1 MKKIDKIKNGF
12 ISRQFSIAKLAYK
25 SGKNFLFSGDK
36 TLKEKL
42 KAGFEGQVDE
52 IVHELGLMK
61 GSIMKAGQMLSL
73 HAGEF
78 LPPEA
83 RNVLKSLENH
93 TYYLDWDQI
102 KSQVPE
108 EWHQKLDIDQN
119 PIAAASLGQVHIAI
133 DKENGEKYA
142 MKIQYEGVKKA
153 IEQDVKALKM
163 LLKMMN
169 LLPKDID
176 LTLVFEEIK
185 SMLYKETDYKLE
197 AEATRKYSELTQNI
211 PWVITPKVIEEFSTD
226 TVLTTTWMDGLPLRD
241 EAISTLPQSAR
252 NELGRNFM
260 DLFLKEIYD
269 WGVIQTDAHFGNF
282 MISEDYKK
290 WILIDFGATKFASAS
305 ESTNYMNL
313 ITSISFR
320 DKDRFL
326 KTVQDMGYLS
336 QSNSTNYDTLWEY
349 CELISE
355 PFNQHPYNWGVSDI
369 PDKAME
375 MSQRLASDIDLG
387 RPPGDTVFIDRKVAG
402 VFHVL
407 KHLGS
412 VIDSKELLAAYIEER
427 PEALTQSSQR
437 IC

>member
-42 KAGFEGQVDE
+42 QAGFEGQVDE

-78 LPPEA
+78 LPAEA

-102 KSQVPE
+102 KSQVPD
-108 EWHQKLDIDQN
+108 EWHQKLDIQKD
-119 PIAAASLGQVHIAI
+119 PVAAASLGQVHIATC
-133 DKENGEKYA
+133 KETGTKYA

-163 LLKMMN
+163 LLNMLN

-176 LTLVFEEIK
+176 LSLVFEEIK
-185 SMLYKETDYKLE
+185 DMLYKETDYKFE
-197 AEATRKYSELTQNI
+197 AEATKKYAELTKDLD
-211 PWVITPKVIEEFSTD
+211 WVITPQVIEEFSTEN
-226 TVLTTTWMDGLPLRD
+226 VLTTTWLDGLPLRD
-241 EAISTLPQSAR
+241 EGITTLPQSAR
-252 NELGRNFM
+252 NELGKNFM
-260 DLFLKEIYD
+260 DLFLKEIYE

-290 WILIDFGATKFASAS
+290 WILIDFGATKYASGNES
-305 ESTNYMNL
+305 ENYKNL
-313 ITSISFR
+313 ITSCAYRDR
-320 DKDRFL
+320 DKFL

-336 QSNSTNYDTLWEY
+336 KANSTNTETLWEY

-355 PFNQHPYNWGVSDI
+355 PFNQYPYNWGVSDI
-369 PDKAME
+369 PDKVMQ
-375 MSQRLASDIDLG
+375 MSQKLASDIDLG

-412 VIDSKELLAAYIEER
+412 VIDSKELLAAYIEEN
-427 PEALTQSSQR
+427 PEALPQSS
-437 IC
+437 

>member
-93 TYYLDWDQI
+93 TYYLDWEQI
-102 KSQVPE
+102 KAQVPK
-108 EWHQKLDIDQN
+108 EWHEKLDIQRD
-119 PIAAASLGQVHIAI
+119 PVAAASLGQVHIAI
-133 DKENGEKYA
+133 DKETGAKYA

-163 LLKMMN
+163 LLKMLN
-169 LLPKDID
+169 LLPKDVD
-176 LTLVFEEIK
+176 LSLVFEEIK
-185 SMLYKETDYKLE
+185 AMLYKETDYKNE
-197 AEATRKYSELTQNI
+197 AEATKRYAELTKDLD
-211 PWVITPKVIEEFSTD
+211 WVITPDVIEEFCTD
-226 TVLTTTWMDGLPLRD
+226 TVLTTTWMECLPLRD
-241 EAISTLPQSAR
+241 EGITTLPQAAR
-252 NELGRNFM
+252 NELGANFM
-260 DLFLKEIYD
+260 DLFLKEIYEL
-269 WGVIQTDAHFGNF
+269 GVIQTDAHFCNF
-282 MISEDYKK
+282 MVTPDYKK
-290 WILIDFGATKFASAS
+290 WILIDFGATKYAS
-305 ESTNYMNL
+305 ESESKNYRDL
-313 ITSISFR
+313 ITSCAYRDR
-320 DKDRFL
+320 DKFL
-326 KTVQDMGYLS
+326 GTVQDMGYLS
-336 QSNSTNYDTLWEY
+336 KKNLTNQDTLWEY

-355 PFNQHPYNWGVSDI
+355 PFNQYPYNWGISDI
-369 PDKAME
+369 PEKAMQ
-375 MSQRLASDIDLG
+375 MSQKLASDIDLG

-407 KHLGS
+407 KHLGC
-412 VIDSKELLAAYIEER
+412 VIDSKKLLANYTED
-427 PEALTQSSQR
+427 QSNTSQV
-437 IC
+437 C

>member
-1 MKKIDKIKNGF
+1 MKKISKIKNSF

-25 SGKNFLFSGDK
+25 SGKKFLFSGDT

-42 KAGFEGQVDE
+42 KAGFEGHVDE

-93 TYYLDWDQI
+93 TYYLDWNQI
-102 KSQVPE
+102 KSQIPK
-108 EWHQKLDIDQN
+108 EWHQKLVIEEN

-133 DKENGEKYA
+133 DKESGQKYA

-153 IEQDVKALKM
+153 IDQDIKALKM

-169 LLPKDID
+169 LLPKEID
-176 LTLVFEEIK
+176 FTLVFEEIK

-197 AEATRKYSELTQNI
+197 AEATRKYTDLTKEI
-211 PWVITPKVIEEFSTD
+211 PWVITPTVIEEFSTD
-226 TVLTTTWMDGLPLRD
+226 TILTTTWMDGLSLRD
-241 EAISTLPQSAR
+241 EAVTTLPQIAR
-252 NELGRNFM
+252 NELGQKFM
-260 DLFLKEIYD
+260 DLFLKEIYE
-269 WGVIQTDAHFGNF
+269 WRVIQTDAHFGNF

-290 WILIDFGATKFASAS
+290 WILIDFGATKFATEKES
-305 ESTNYMNL
+305 ENYRNL

-320 DKDRFL
+320 DKERFL
-326 KTVQDMGYLS
+326 KTVHDMGYLS
-336 QSNSTNYDTLWEY
+336 KSNSTNYDTLWEY

-355 PFNQHPYNWGVSDI
+355 PFNQHPYNWGISDI

-412 VIDSKELLAAYIEER
+412 VIDSKELLAAYIQESR
-427 PEALTQSSQR
+427 KTLPQSS
-437 IC
+437 